1 MMIPTFFANQKKF
14 REWLEKNHNEKA
26 ELFVGFYKVHSNK
39 PSMTWSESVDQA
51 LCFGWIDG
59 VRKSIDK
66 ESYYIR
72 FTPRKKS
79 SNWSAVNIKKVEK
92 LNNQGLMKPAGLE
105 SFANR
110 KMEKSEVY
118 SFETNSKNLNNNF
131 EKRFKS
137 SVTAWTFFKQQ
148 AASYQKTVIH
158 WIMSAK
164 QEKTQLSRLEKAITE
179 SEKLKLLWYK
189 YKLRK

>member
-1 MMIPTFFANQKKF
+1 MVTPSFFANQIKF
-14 REWLEKNHNEKA
+14 REWLEKYHNEET

-59 VRKSIDK
+59 VRKSIDN

-79 SNWSAVNIKKVEK
+79 SNWSTVNIKKVEN
-92 LNNQGLMKPAGLE
+92 LILLGFMKPDGLE
-105 SFANR
+105 AFANR
-110 KMEKSEVY
+110 KEEKSEVY
-118 SFETNSKNLNNNF
+118 SFEAKSKNLNNSF
-131 EKRFKS
+131 EERFKS
-137 SVTAWTFFKQQ
+137 NVTAWTFFMQQ
-148 AASYQKTVIH
+148 AATYRKTVIH

-164 QEKTQLSRLEKAITE
+164 QEKTQLSRLENAIAE
-179 SEKLKLLWYK
+179 SEKLKLLWN
-189 YKLRK
+189 KLRNQ